1 MTEDLQTLGISV
13 HAIHIS
19 TQTEHTRAK
28 GFPCL
33 TQRRLRRT
41 CLVTRKHGLADFIR
55 IGVASKMDPKIDKN
69 VAKSIGVYV
78 NDILR
83 KASAKMNE
91 EDFFFIE
98 MRADA
103 LMDYVYNNSI
113 TEEEREAED
122 ILNEQES
129 NYFKDLG
136 V

>member
-1 MTEDLQTLGISV
+1 
-13 HAIHIS
+13 
-19 TQTEHTRAK
+19 
-28 GFPCL
+28 
-33 TQRRLRRT
+33 
-41 CLVTRKHGLADFIR
+41 
-55 IGVASKMDPKIDKN
+55 MDPKIDKN
-69 VAKSIGVYV
+69 VAKSIGVYIS
-78 NDILR
+78 DILR
-83 KASAKMNE
+83 HASAKMNE

-122 ILNEQES
+122 ILDEQNS

>member
-1 MTEDLQTLGISV
+1 M
-13 HAIHIS
+13 
-19 TQTEHTRAK
+19 
-28 GFPCL
+28 
-33 TQRRLRRT
+33 
-41 CLVTRKHGLADFIR
+41 
-55 IGVASKMDPKIDKN
+55 ASKMDPKIDKN

>member
-1 MTEDLQTLGISV
+1 
-13 HAIHIS
+13 
-19 TQTEHTRAK
+19 
-28 GFPCL
+28 
-33 TQRRLRRT
+33 
-41 CLVTRKHGLADFIR
+41 
-55 IGVASKMDPKIDKN
+55 MDPKIDKN
-69 VAKSIGVYV
+69 VAKIIGVYV